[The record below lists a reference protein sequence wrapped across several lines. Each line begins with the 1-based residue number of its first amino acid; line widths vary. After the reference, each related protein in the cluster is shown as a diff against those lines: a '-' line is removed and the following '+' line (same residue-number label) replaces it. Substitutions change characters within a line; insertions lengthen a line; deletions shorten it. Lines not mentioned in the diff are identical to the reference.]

1 MTLSPPRRFCE
12 DSRSENP
19 LLSPRKRSMRGVQV
33 RKSPVVSTQTPNA
46 WSPGPKIPC
55 CLHANAQCVES
66 RSENPLLSPR
76 KRSMRG
82 FQVRKSP
89 VVSMQMLYAWS
100 PGPKIPCCLH
110 ANAQCVELGHQNRLL
125 APRKCSIYRINA
137 LNIRESSN

>member
-100 PGPKIPCCLH
+100 PGPKIPCFLL
-110 ANAQCVELGHQNRLL
+110 ANVLCVDARSEDHLLSPYTCSMRGHQ
-125 APRKCSIYRINA
+125 
-137 LNIRESSN
+137 